1 MGWLAVLS
9 TLALACAATPD
20 LAYLDGGLLASDGR
34 SSVEGGAELP
44 GADGATGATDGSTND
59 VTVRG
64 DAGGSNDAFVPAD
77 APVYNDAGVPVC
89 IPDPQANQGCCI
101 NGVKCIGV
109 GCVYCQDCASC
120 VGTYC
125 CRAGKGNPAMPFFG
139 TCKQT
144 TMGCP

>member
-20 LAYLDGGLLASDGR
+20 LGYLDGGALSADGR
-34 SSVEGGAELP
+34 SDVDGGAPPP
-44 GADGATGATDGSTND
+44 GRDGAPEVSDGSPD
-59 VTVRG
+59 VLSDPG
-64 DAGGSNDAFVPAD
+64 DARGSYDAFAPAD
-77 APVYNDAGVPVC
+77 APVYNEAGMPLC
-89 IPDPQANQGCCI
+89 IPDPLANQGCCI
-101 NGVKCIGV
+101 NGAKCIGF
-109 GCVYCQDCASC
+109 GCGYCQDCASC

-139 TCKQT
+139 TCKPT